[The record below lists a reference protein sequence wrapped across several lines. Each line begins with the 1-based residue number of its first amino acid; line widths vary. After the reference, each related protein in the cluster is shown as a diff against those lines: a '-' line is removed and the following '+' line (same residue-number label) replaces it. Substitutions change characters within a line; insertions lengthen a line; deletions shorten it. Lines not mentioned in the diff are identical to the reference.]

1 MYKTIYLIN
10 IFLKHF
16 VYWDEIIEN
25 RECDIVQFFIW
36 EIILDIR
43 ISDILTENDTIYIMI
58 YLEIIACILIRQFHK
73 WYVEYCDFTWR
84 NIVCKCEW
92 LFYLFIHFLGWVFHC
107 FNYVKSMC
115 QQYFVICL
123 YKFKECTKI
132 TLYGTV
138 KVQNVQEKKNKLLN
152 YYVNDVFVIYIR
164 DNGSQHA
171 SYQHFLIKRD
181 FNQNIYNL
189 FFD

>member
-1 MYKTIYLIN
+1 M
-10 IFLKHF
+10 
-16 VYWDEIIEN
+16 
-25 RECDIVQFFIW
+25 Q
-36 EIILDIR
+36 
-43 ISDILTENDTIYIMI
+43 
-58 YLEIIACILIRQFHK
+58 
-73 WYVEYCDFTWR
+73 
-84 NIVCKCEW
+84 NIVILPEEILCASVNGS
-92 LFYLFIHFLGWVFHC
+92 FIYSFIFLGWVFHC

-123 YKFKECTKI
+123 SKFKECTKI

-171 SYQHFLIKRD
+171 SQQHFLIKWD
-181 FNQNIYNL
+181 FNQKIYNL
-189 FFD
+189 FFDQFQKEVLNMVLVPLVLDHSSFASFFLSQVWFLVPQEGSGSGFDSPVPCPFQFQFPCSSDPLCRALGKGE